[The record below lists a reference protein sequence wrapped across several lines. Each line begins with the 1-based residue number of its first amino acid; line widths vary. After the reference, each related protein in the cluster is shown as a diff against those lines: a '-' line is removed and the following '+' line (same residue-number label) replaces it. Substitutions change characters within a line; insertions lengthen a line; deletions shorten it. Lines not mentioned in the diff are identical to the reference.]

1 MYSYRFSP
9 NMQIYLLRFCAAESM
24 IPIFRPFSSTRQLS
38 KSCTSL
44 ASFLLSIKSMQIWSV
59 NLVLPWCN
67 LLPLISSIFRFFKFA
82 EWAEV
87 CRTRKSSR
95 KRITRTSLGLRCF
108 DTVFQR
114 PYRYFSIASKVF
126 FSLSDRCKIS
136 HYHYHYYHQHHH
148 HHHHQSPD
156 KGRQL
161 LGSEEESEES
171 DPVLDKEGN
180 SENDL
185 VIADLEQQSIMT
197 GHTGTSTVSTANN
210 ACTLYYQTIT
220 FSQNQ

>member
-9 NMQIYLLRFCAAESM
+9 NMQIYLLRFCAAEST
-24 IPIFRPFSSTRQLS
+24 IPIFRQFSSTEQLS

-44 ASFLLSIKSMQIWSV
+44 ASYLLSIKSMQIWSV

-82 EWAEV
+82 EWAG
-87 CRTRKSSR
+87 

-136 HYHYHYYHQHHH
+136 HYHYHYYYHHHHHH

-156 KGRQL
+156 NGRQL

-171 DPVLDKEGN
+171 DTLLDKEGN
-180 SENDL
+180 SQNDL
-185 VIADLEQQSIMT
+185 VIADLEEQSIMT
-197 GHTGTSTVSTANN
+197 EHTGASTVSTAN
-210 ACTLYYQTIT
+210 ASTLYYQTIT
-220 FSQNQ
+220 FNQRGIFF

>member
-59 NLVLPWCN
+59 NLVRPWCN

-114 PYRYFSIASKVF
+114 PYRYFSIALKVV
-126 FSLSDRCKIS
+126 FSLSNRYKIS
-136 HYHYHYYHQHHH
+136 HYHYHYYNYN

-156 KGRQL
+156 NGSEL

-171 DPVLDKEGN
+171 DTVLDKEGN

-185 VIADLEQQSIMT
+185 VIADLEEQSIMT
-197 GHTGTSTVSTANN
+197 GHAGASTFSTDN

-220 FSQNQ
+220 CSQNQ

>member
-24 IPIFRPFSSTRQLS
+24 IPIFRQFSSTGQLS

-87 CRTRKSSR
+87 CRTRKNSR
-95 KRITRTSLGLRCF
+95 KRITRTSLGLRWF

-114 PYRYFSIASKVF
+114 PYRYFSIAFKVF
-126 FSLSDRCKIS
+126 FSLSDRYKIS
-136 HYHYHYYHQHHH
+136 HYHYHYSHHH
-148 HHHHQSPD
+148 HHPSPD
-156 KGRQL
+156 NGSEL
-161 LGSEEESEES
+161 LGSQEESEES
-171 DPVLDKEGN
+171 DTVLDKEGN

-185 VIADLEQQSIMT
+185 VIADLEEQTTEQT
-197 GHTGTSTVSTANN
+197 GHTGASTVSTAN

>member
-59 NLVLPWCN
+59 NLVRPWCN

-126 FSLSDRCKIS
+126 FPC
-136 HYHYHYYHQHHH
+136 
-148 HHHHQSPD
+148 P
-156 KGRQL
+156 
-161 LGSEEESEES
+161 
-171 DPVLDKEGN
+171 
-180 SENDL
+180 
-185 VIADLEQQSIMT
+185 IAVKFPIITIIIIINIIIIIIIKVQTTD
-197 GHTGTSTVSTANN
+197 VSCWAVKRRVKNRIL
-210 ACTLYYQTIT
+210 C
-220 FSQNQ
+220 